1 MNKLEE
7 LSKEV
12 EEDLEKEFEE
22 MCKNVQKNSMKVIK
36 AFQECNLQEMHL
48 NHQQD
53 ME

>member
-12 EEDLEKEFEE
+12 EKDLEKEFE
-22 MCKNVQKNSMKVIK
+22 NVQNVCKINSMKVIK
-36 AFQECNLQEMHL
+36 AFQECNLQEMH
-48 NHQQD
+48 QQD